1 MHNSAFE
8 SFRKFKKVYL
18 DKLNK
23 NKELKLVEIGSMA
36 MGSTVKS
43 LLNQDKIKYIGL
55 DIAPGPNVDCVIT
68 DPYKYPFEENSIDIV
83 VSIST
88 FEHTDFFWLSFLE
101 ILRILKPEGLFFLNA
116 PSNSHFHRH
125 PVDSWRFYPDS
136 SYSLVKWGKK
146 NNYNCSS
153 LEHYTNHETGRD
165 IWNDFVS
172 IIIKDKKFNYL
183 YPNRIINYYMNFTN
197 GRINDDK
204 SFINFAK
211 IPQDQNNFGW
221 KIYYKLRR
229 RFWKIKNLLKLS
241 D

>member
-8 SFRKFKKVYL
+8 SFKKFKKVYL

-23 NKELKLVEIGSMA
+23 NKELKIVEIGSMA
-36 MGSTVKS
+36 MGSTIKS
-43 LLNQDKIKYIGL
+43 LLNQDNIKYIGL
-55 DIAPGPNVDCVIT
+55 DITPGPNVDCVIT
-68 DPYKYPFEENSIDIV
+68 DPYRYPFEENSIDIV

-101 ILRILKPEGLFFLNA
+101 ILRVLKPEGLFFLNA

-125 PVDSWRFYPDS
+125 PTDSWRFYPDS

-172 IIIKDKKFNYL
+172 VIIKDKKFNYL

-197 GRINDDK
+197 GRINDDN
-204 SFINFAK
+204 SFINFSK

-229 RFWKIKNLLKLS
+229 RFWKIKNLLRLS